1 LKKVFIVE
9 DDSNIRDML
18 GYALASAG
26 FDVEEFEESSSFWQR
41 LSTYTPSLI
50 LLDLMLP
57 VEDGLSI
64 LRKMRKFSKYTDIPV
79 IIISAKGSEYDKI
92 KGLDL
97 GADDYIAK
105 PFSILEVISRVKA
118 VLRRYSAEEKSVIIV
133 GNVKMDCAK
142 RSLEVNSISV
152 KLTFREFEL
161 LRYLMINEG
170 VVLTRDSLLEKVWGF
185 DYGGESRT
193 VDMHIKSLRQKMKEN
208 GSMIKT
214 VHSVGYKLECG

>member
-1 LKKVFIVE
+1 MKKVFIVE

-64 LRKMRKFSKYTDIPV
+64 LRKMRKFSKYTNIPV

-214 VHSVGYKLECG
+214 VHSVGYKLECE